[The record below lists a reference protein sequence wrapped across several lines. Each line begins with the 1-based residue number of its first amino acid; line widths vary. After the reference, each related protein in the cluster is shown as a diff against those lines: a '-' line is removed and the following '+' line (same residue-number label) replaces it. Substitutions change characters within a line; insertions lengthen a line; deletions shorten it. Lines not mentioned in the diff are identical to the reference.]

1 MKLQE
6 IYDKF
11 AEKEVGPLEASGACE
26 KILRGDPPG
35 KSKAYEILEEFRKE
49 MKLNEEEYIGLVKM
63 VQAPLLTM

>member
-11 AEKEVGPLEASGACE
+11 AEGEVGPLEASGACE

-35 KSKAYEILEEFRKE
+35 KSKAYAILDGFRKE
-49 MKLNEEEYIGLVKM
+49 MKLNDEEFIGLVKM
-63 VQAPLLTM
+63 IQAPLPTI